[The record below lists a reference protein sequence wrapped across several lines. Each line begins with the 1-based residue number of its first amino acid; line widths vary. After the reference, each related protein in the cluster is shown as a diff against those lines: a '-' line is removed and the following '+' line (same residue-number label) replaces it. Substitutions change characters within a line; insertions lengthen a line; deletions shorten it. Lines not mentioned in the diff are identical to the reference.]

1 MNSTQ
6 DNIDELRARLDSAQ
20 RPVVLSGAGISAESG
35 VPTFRGSGGLWQ
47 GHRAQELATPEA
59 FEINPTLVWEFY
71 DFRRRALSKLSPN
84 PAHIALA
91 SLEDRQSRA
100 EEGLGEKG
108 DTENGLTIIT
118 QNVDGLHRAAGS
130 NKILE
135 LHGNIWRV
143 RCTACA
149 EVTENH
155 DVPIKIPPFC
165 TCGGMLRPDIV
176 WFGEMLPA
184 GIFEQACAAAERAD
198 IMLVIGTSG
207 VVQPAA
213 SLAEIARSNGAYLV
227 EINPEKTP
235 LSENTD
241 MSITAMAA
249 QILPLVCA
257 NVT

>member
-1 MNSTQ
+1 MVNSTQ
-6 DNIDELRARLDSAQ
+6 DHIDELRARLSSAR

-59 FEINPTLVWEFY
+59 FERNPKLVWEFY
-71 DFRRRALSKLSPN
+71 DYRRRALSKLSPN

-91 SLEDRQSRA
+91 ELEER
-100 EEGLGEKG
+100 LKTKG
-108 DTENGLTIIT
+108 DKDGLTIIT

-130 NKILE
+130 EKILE

-149 EVTENH
+149 EVTENQ
-155 DVPIKIPPFC
+155 DVPIKILPFC
-165 TCGGMLRPDIV
+165 KCGGLLRPDIV
-176 WFGEMLPA
+176 WFGEMLPDT
-184 GIFEQACAAAERAD
+184 IFEQACAASEGAD

-213 SLAEIARSNGAYLV
+213 SLAAMARAGGAYLV

-241 MSITAMAA
+241 MSITAKAA
-249 QILPLVCA
+249 QILPLVIKS
-257 NVT
+257 